1 MTPPPKFDKE
11 RIPEDWKELP
21 VLSASTL
28 RVTPLRTVEDIMHDI
43 GEGRVS
49 EMTPG
54 LAGY

>member
-1 MTPPPKFDKE
+1 MTPAQFDKE

-21 VLSASTL
+21 VLSASAL
-28 RVTPLRTVEDIMHDI
+28 RVTAPRTVEDIRHDI
-43 GEGRVS
+43 REGRVS